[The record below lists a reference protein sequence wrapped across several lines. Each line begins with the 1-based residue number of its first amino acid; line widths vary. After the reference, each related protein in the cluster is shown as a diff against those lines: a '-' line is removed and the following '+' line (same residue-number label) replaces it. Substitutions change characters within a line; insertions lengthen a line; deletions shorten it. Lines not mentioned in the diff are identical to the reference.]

1 MSNLQIVNKCMG
13 LDEEVKEHSNGRD
26 NRDSIMH
33 LQHLHEH
40 VDNITNR
47 VPRPEVINLQHRCP
61 NFGEKTQNNIV
72 KLKLGK
78 HVKSVI
84 VTVETMFAGSKFPED
99 LEMFMSFPSDDN
111 NSKDDI
117 MPFARTCN
125 SGKGV
130 LLSVVVRSG
139 NGRCML

>member
-1 MSNLQIVNKCMG
+1 MSNLQIMNECKG
-13 LDEEVKEHSNGRD
+13 LDVEVKEYSNGSD
-26 NRDSIMH
+26 NGVMH

-40 VDNITNR
+40 VDDITDG
-47 VPRPEVINLQHRCP
+47 VPRPKVINIQHRCP
-61 NFGEKTQNNIV
+61 NFGKKTKNHIV

-78 HVKSVI
+78 HGKSVI

-111 NSKDDI
+111 NSDDDI
-117 MPFARTCN
+117 MPFACACD

-130 LLSVVVRSG
+130 LLSVVVRSS
-139 NGRCML
+139 NGRYML